1 MFERDIFHMMNADAG
16 YVGMGRG
23 SDDDQQQTAVP
34 TDLLNA
40 GEHFDDVPDS
50 LLRLHRRQHAGI
62 ELPRTRLFQM
72 IVDGHWQRPT
82 RVGIR
87 RSR

>member
-1 MFERDIFHMMNADAG
+1 
-16 YVGMGRG
+16 MGSG
-23 SDDDQQQTAVP
+23 SDDQQQTTTAVP

-40 GEHFDDVPDS
+40 GEHFNYVPDS
-50 LLRLHRRQHAGI
+50 LLQLHWRQHAGI
-62 ELPRTRLFQM
+62 ELPRGCLLQM

-82 RVGIR
+82 RLGNP